1 MTTAEET
8 DGAPARQRRPAK
20 RRPADIARRAA
31 AQLVELVGA
40 APERIVALERGEHG
54 WTVQFE
60 VVELR
65 RVPDTSDVLAVY
77 EVVVDAGGA
86 LQSCR
91 RVERYPRGRAQERP

>member
-1 MTTAEET
+1 MSSAQKTE
-8 DGAPARQRRPAK
+8 GAPSQRRPAK
-20 RRPADIARRAA
+20 RRPADVARRAA
-31 AQLVELVGA
+31 AQLTELVGA
-40 APERIVALERGEHG
+40 VPERIVALERGEHG

-77 EVVVDAGGA
+77 EVELDSAGA

-91 RVERYPRGRAQERP
+91 RVDRYPRGRAQERM